1 MDNFFFY
8 IIHYPLSVIH
18 FSLGRLAEIE
28 LTFYNIVL
36 VKNNYFKLFKEVI

>member
-1 MDNFFFY
+1 MDNIKEK
-8 IIHYPLSVIH
+8 IIHYPLSIIR